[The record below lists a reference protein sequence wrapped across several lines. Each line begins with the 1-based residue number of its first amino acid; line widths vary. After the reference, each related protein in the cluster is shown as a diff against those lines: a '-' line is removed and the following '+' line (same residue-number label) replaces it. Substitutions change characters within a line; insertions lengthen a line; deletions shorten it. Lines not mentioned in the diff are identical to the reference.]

1 MILNYLKIAF
11 RNITRHK
18 GFSFIN
24 IIGLALGIT
33 CALLIFMWV
42 YDELTFDRFHKQI
55 NQIYRVEQDQFYNG
69 EAYHVNVTP
78 YPSGEGWKAEIPE
91 IEDAIRFAYTGNLLL
106 KYEEKSF
113 FESGIVAVDSTIFSV
128 FNFDLALGNPFSAL
142 TKPQSMVLTKEMAE
156 KYFGTENPIGKIIRV
171 DNQYEFTVTG
181 VLKKIPTNT
190 SIWFNFLVPFDFVKT
205 IGFYQSEWGS
215 NSIQTFVKLKQNSD
229 PLPVDK
235 KLTDVVKS
243 HIEFD
248 EEYKESD
255 YKTKFMLSPMK
266 MMHLHQYFGYG
277 HSPGQIQNVYI
288 FITIGIFILL
298 IACIN
303 FMNLS
308 TARSSRRA
316 KEIGMRKT
324 SGAHRGNIILQFFGE
339 SILTTVL
346 SSIIALGTVA
356 LLLTKFNLLSGKEIP
371 IDFLKTPEFIFGL
384 IAITLFTGFVAGTY
398 PAIYLSKFNPA
409 KVLKGDTGETT
420 TKGRLRKFLVV
431 FQFFLSILLI
441 IGTIFIYKQLKY
453 MQAQK
458 LGYDKEQILYIQ
470 MFGDI
475 NKSYSLIKEAF
486 KANPVVEN
494 VTASSHLPSDIGSNS
509 GGVDWEGKDPNQT
522 ILVSLSVVD
531 FDYTET
537 LKIPI
542 SLGRSFSKDFPSDR
556 IADSTGAF
564 LINEE
569 LQKIIN
575 VDDPVG
581 MRFSFLGVSNGQV
594 IGVMKNFHFYSMR
607 SKIEP
612 LAIAVGYDEYV
623 RFIIVRIKPGDVTKT
638 IASLT
643 DTWNSVMPLYPFE
656 YHFLNEDY
664 ETLYRSE
671 KRMGSL
677 VKYFAIIAIIIA
689 SMGLF
694 GLVSFMV
701 EKRTKEIGIRK
712 AMGSTSSEIIYIL
725 SKDFIRLVI
734 VAIIIAI
741 PASWYLMSKWLQ
753 DYAYKTEL
761 SWWVFALAAVA
772 AILIA
777 FSTVIFQAFIAA
789 NTNPARTLRYE

>member
-1 MILNYLKIAF
+1 MIINYLKIAL

-33 CALLIFMWV
+33 CALLLFMWV
-42 YDELTFDRFHKQI
+42 YDELTYDRFHKQI
-55 NQIYRVEQDQFYNG
+55 AQIYRVEQDQFYNG

-78 YPSGEGWKAEIPE
+78 YPSGEGWKAEVPE

-106 KYEEKSF
+106 KYDEKSF
-113 FESGIVAVDSTIFSV
+113 FESGIAAVDSTIFSV
-128 FNFDLALGNPFSAL
+128 FNFDLALGDPFSAL
-142 TKPQSMVLTKEMAE
+142 TKPQSMILTKEMAE

-215 NSIQTFVKLKQNSD
+215 NSIQTFIKLKQNSD
-229 PLPVDK
+229 PFPVDK

-243 HIEFD
+243 HLEFD
-248 EEYKESD
+248 DEYKESD
-255 YKTKFMLSPMK
+255 YKTKFMLAPMK
-266 MMHLHQYFGYG
+266 MMHLYQYFGYG

-339 SILTTVL
+339 SILTTLL
-346 SSIIALGTVA
+346 SSIIALGAVA
-356 LLLTKFNLLSGKEIP
+356 LLLAKFNLLSGKQIP
-371 IDFLKTPEFIFGL
+371 LAFLKTPEFIFGL

-398 PAIYLSKFNPA
+398 PAIYLSKFNPT
-409 KVLKGDTGETT
+409 KVLKGDTGESS

-509 GGVDWEGKDPNQT
+509 GGADWEGKDPNQT

-537 LKIPI
+537 LKIPM

-569 LQKIIN
+569 MQKIIN

-638 IASLT
+638 ITSLT

-725 SKDFIRLVI
+725 SKDFIKLVL

-741 PASWYLMSKWLQ
+741 PVSWYLMSKWLQ

-761 SWWVFALAAVA
+761 SWWVFALAAAA

>member
-1 MILNYLKIAF
+1 MLINYLKIAL

-24 IIGLALGIT
+24 IVGLALGIT

-42 YDELTFDRFHKQI
+42 YDELTFDRFHTQI
-55 NQIYRVEQDQFYNG
+55 DQIYRVEQDQFYNG

-106 KYEEKSF
+106 KYDEKSF
-113 FESGIVAVDSTIFSV
+113 FESGIAAVDSTIFSV
-128 FNFDLALGNPFSAL
+128 FNFDLSLGDPLSAL

-181 VLKKIPTNT
+181 VLKMIPTNT
-190 SIWFNFLVPFDFVKT
+190 SIRFNFLVPFDFVKT
-205 IGFYQSEWGS
+205 IGFYQPHWGS
-215 NSIQTFVKLKQNSD
+215 NSIQTFVKLKKDTD

-248 EEYKESD
+248 DNHKESD
-255 YKTKFMLSPMK
+255 YKTKFMLAPLK
-266 MMHLHQYFGYG
+266 EMHLHAYFGYG

-288 FITIGIFILL
+288 FITIGFFILL

-324 SGAHRGNIILQFFGE
+324 SGAHRGNIIMQFFGE
-339 SILTTVL
+339 SILTTL
-346 SSIIALGTVA
+346 ISSIIALGIVA
-356 LLLTKFNLLSGKEIP
+356 LLLSKFNLLSGKQIP
-371 IDFLKTPEFIFGL
+371 LDFLKTTEFILGL
-384 IAITLFTGFVAGTY
+384 IAITLFTGFIAGTY
-398 PAIYLSKFNPA
+398 PAIYLSKFNPS
-409 KVLKGDTGETT
+409 KVLKGEIGEAL

-431 FQFFLSILLI
+431 FQFFLSIMLI
-441 IGTIFIYKQLKY
+441 IGTVFIYKQLKF

-475 NKSYSLIKEAF
+475 NKSYSLIKDAF

-537 LKIPI
+537 LKIPMA
-542 SLGRSFSKDFPSDR
+542 LGRSFSKEFPSDR

-575 VDDPVG
+575 VEDPIG

-612 LAIAVGYDEYV
+612 LAIAVGFDEYV
-623 RFIIVRIKPGDVTKT
+623 RFIIVRVKPGDVTKT

-643 DTWNSVMPLYPFE
+643 DTWNTVMPLYPFE
-656 YHFLNEDY
+656 YHFLNDDY

-677 VKYFAIIAIIIA
+677 VKYFAIIAIVIA

-712 AMGSTSSEIIYIL
+712 AMGATSSEIIYIL
-725 SKDFIRLVI
+725 SKDFVNLVL

-741 PASWYLMSKWLQ
+741 PTSWYFMSKWLQ
-753 DYAYKTEL
+753 DYAYKTDL
-761 SWWVFALAAVA
+761 SWWVFALAAIA
-772 AILIA
+772 AIVIA
-777 FSTVIFQAFIAA
+777 FSTVIFQAKKAA

>member
-1 MILNYLKIAF
+1 MIKNYLKIAL

-55 NQIYRVEQDQFYNG
+55 DQIYRVEQDQFYNG

-78 YPSGEGWKAEIPE
+78 YPSGEGWKAEVPE

-106 KYEEKSF
+106 KYDEKSF
-113 FESGIVAVDSTIFSV
+113 FESGIAAVDSTIFSV
-128 FNFDLALGNPFSAL
+128 FNFDLAIGDPFSAL

-156 KYFGTENPIGKIIRV
+156 KYFGTENPIGKILRV

-190 SIWFNFLVPFDFVKT
+190 SIRFSFLVPFDFVKT
-205 IGFYQSEWGS
+205 IGFYQPHWGN

-229 PLPVDK
+229 PFPVNN

-248 EEYKESD
+248 DEYKESD
-255 YKTKFMLSPMK
+255 YKTKFMLAPIK

-277 HSPGQIQNVYI
+277 HSPGQIQSVYI

-339 SILTTVL
+339 SILTTL
-346 SSIIALGTVA
+346 ISSIIALGAVA
-356 LLLTKFNLLSGKEIP
+356 LLLAKFNLLSGKEIP
-371 IDFLKTPEFIFGL
+371 LAFLKTPEFIFGL

-398 PAIYLSKFNPA
+398 PAIYLSKFNPV
-409 KVLKGDTGETT
+409 KVLKGNTGETS

-509 GGVDWEGKDPNQT
+509 GGVDWEGKDPNLT
-522 ILVSLSVVD
+522 ILVSMSVVD

-537 LKIPI
+537 LKIPM

-575 VDDPVG
+575 ADDPVG
-581 MRFSFLGVSNGQV
+581 MRFSFLGVSNGQI

-638 IASLT
+638 ITSLT

-725 SKDFIRLVI
+725 SKDFIKLVL
-734 VAIIIAI
+734 VAIMITI
-741 PASWYLMSKWLQ
+741 PVSWYLMSKWLQ

-761 SWWVFALAAVA
+761 SWWVFALAAAA

-777 FSTVIFQAFIAA
+777 FSTVIFQAFKAA

>member
-339 SILTTVL
+339 SILTTL
-346 SSIIALGTVA
+346 ISSIIALGTVA

-581 MRFSFLGVSNGQV
+581 MRFSFLGVRNGQV

-623 RFIIVRIKPGDVTKT
+623 RFIIVRIKSGDVTKT

-677 VKYFAIIAIIIA
+677 VKYFAIIAIVIA

-725 SKDFIRLVI
+725 SKDFIKLVL
-734 VAIIIAI
+734 VAITIAI
-741 PASWYLMSKWLQ
+741 PVSWYLMNKWLQ